1 VIDKDRDDPT
11 RTREYLTPCSP
22 GDPDAVEMSWLDVE
36 SDQLLEPKVTRVWC
50 RLTLALDADV

>member
-1 VIDKDRDDPT
+1 LFPQVIDKDREDPT

-36 SDQLLEPKVTRVWC
+36 SDQLLEPKVTRVW
-50 RLTLALDADV
+50 